1 MVLLGSLP
9 IKISM
14 TTHSPAMVLFGR
26 TMIGRILIEEQNEEQ
41 FAKTKLKFFGR
52 ETFLDKPF
60 LLF

>member
-1 MVLLGSLP
+1 
-9 IKISM
+9 
-14 TTHSPAMVLFGR
+14 MVLFGR
-26 TMIGRILIEEQNEEQ
+26 TMIDRILIEEQNEEQ